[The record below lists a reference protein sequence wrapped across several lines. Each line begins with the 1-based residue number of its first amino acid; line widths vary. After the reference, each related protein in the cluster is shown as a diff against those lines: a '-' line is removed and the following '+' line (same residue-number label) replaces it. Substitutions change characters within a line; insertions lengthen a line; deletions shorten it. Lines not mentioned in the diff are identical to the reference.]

1 MKITKSK
8 KAKLSGSR
16 NSRKDKEISRKTKL
30 SELLGKKPKAAEILF
45 EAGMACI
52 GCPMAMN
59 ETLEQGCL
67 AHGMTKKE
75 TEKLIKRL
83 DEK

>member
-1 MKITKSK
+1 MKITH
-8 KAKLSGSR
+8 
-16 NSRKDKEISRKTKL
+16 KTKL
-30 SELLGKKPKAAEILF
+30 STLLDKNPKAAELLF
-45 EAGMACI
+45 EAGMACV

-75 TEKLIKRL
+75 IDKLVKEL
-83 DEK
+83 NKLK